1 MPDKNYLPNC
11 GKDCTRCWRNK
22 LKHGNKLKK
31 KQFPK
36 QNIWNIPS
44 DECGISNGDSFDED
58 DDEYTSNIE
67 EYVDT
72 QIKTRDDYPNYKLK
86 SIEFKIYSLLYIYE
100 HYNAWLSKTKQLFEP
115 SIKHFKTEF
124 KKHIPFYI
132 IKNDTFELESFQ

>member
-22 LKHGNKLKK
+22 LKHANKLKK

-36 QNIWNIPS
+36 QNIWNTPS
-44 DECGISNGDSFDED
+44 ISNEDSSDED
-58 DDEYTSNIE
+58 DEYNSNIE

-72 QIKTRDDYPNYKLK
+72 QIKTKDDYPSYKLHNK
-86 SIEFKIYSLLYIYE
+86 EFKIYTLIYIFE
-100 HYNAWLSKTKQLFEP
+100 HYNAWLSTNKQLFEP

-124 KKHIPFYI
+124 KKHIPLYI
-132 IKNDTFELESFQ
+132 IKNNTFELESI

>member
-22 LKHGNKLKK
+22 LKHANKLKK

-36 QNIWNIPS
+36 QNIWNTPIDGS
-44 DECGISNGDSFDED
+44 RISNGESSEDEE
-58 DDEYTSNIE
+58 EYTSNIE

-72 QIKTRDDYPNYKLK
+72 QIKTRDDFPSYKLQ
-86 SIEFKIYSLLYIYE
+86 SIEFKIYTLLYIYE
-100 HYNAWLSKTKQLFEP
+100 HYNTWLSENKQLFEP

-124 KKHIPFYI
+124 KKHIPLYI
-132 IKNDTFELESFQ
+132 IKNDTFELESM